1 MKRIVAL
8 FALLTAVL
16 SVVAQ
21 GRELPPEHGSDRT
34 CYSADGTKIYRYYD
48 DDCMIVRQVGKDI
61 PGELLTTQPD
71 WFSLNNELMR
81 QFKKKHEAEFHALGE
96 RFQLER
102 RSIIMRIHISLTTG
116 RYFMS
121 EIWLRNQAVALADQ
135 LPLDYLFSLFDEI
148 EVSSRIFEHAPCKDD
163 NKYMTYLFTV
173 W

>member
-34 CYSADGTKIYRYYD
+34 CYSADSTKIYRYYD
-48 DDCMIVRQVGKDI
+48 DYIIVRQAGKDI

-71 WFSLNNELMR
+71 WFSPDYESMQ
-81 QFKKKHEAEFHALGE
+81 QFYKEHEAEFHALGE

-102 RSIIMRIHISLTTG
+102 RSIIMRIHVSLTTG

-121 EIWLRNQAVALADQ
+121 EIWLLYQAVALVDQ
-135 LPLDYLFSLFDEI
+135 LPLDYLFSLCNGLELK
-148 EVSSRIFEHAPCKDD
+148 SRIRDHEPCKDD
-163 NKYMTYLFTV
+163 NKYTSYFMYIR
-173 W
+173 